1 MGVRENIA
9 RWWQGR
15 GFGIQSKADYEYLK
29 DVIMESLPY
38 YAYDAIH
45 ERRARLIYRIC
56 NHDRQ
61 RHIAMVGAFT
71 PEELRA
77 ATMAIGTQPEMVTTM
92 HHLHGRE
99 TVIVNDIGETAA
111 PLWDRALHSPNAIT
125 WDMGSMGLI
134 RFIDGRYSEHYR
146 V

>member
-1 MGVRENIA
+1 MGVIDNIL

-15 GFGIQSKADYEYLK
+15 GFGIQSRGDYEYLK
-29 DVIMESLPY
+29 DVIRESLPY
-38 YAYDAIH
+38 YAYDEIRT
-45 ERRARLIYRIC
+45 RRARLIYRIC

-61 RHIAMVGAFT
+61 RHIAMVGTFT

-77 ATMAIGTQPEMVTTM
+77 ATMAVGTQPEIVTTK

-111 PLWDRALHSPNAIT
+111 LLWNKALHSSHAIT

-134 RFIDGRYSEHYR
+134 RFIDGRYSENYR